1 MIQEFKVKNYLSFR
15 DEATFSFLATDD
27 RSFGEDQVVTIGKT
41 RLLRFAILYGANASG
56 KSNLLQAFDFLR
68 KFWTEGK
75 TSDVEST
82 RATPFLLDQ
91 QTPSAPSHFELTFFV
106 GDTEY
111 LYTLTLDRHRVHEET
126 LLYHQPIGDKTSRAI
141 QLFRR
146 TWEGGRSVIELSAS
160 LKVPIFVKGELTAK
174 CLPNMSFF
182 AARAR
187 VNASMPPIDAART
200 WMQDLFFPLIN
211 PKTDLSDFLQNKVQ
225 EDAEVKGYLLSLLER
240 ADFNITG
247 IHVEKKTLSDEEK
260 QSFLQGKILP
270 DEFNKK
276 LFLNEETKASWTD
289 LMFEHTV
296 QDARGKE
303 KYVLSEGEQSA
314 GTRRILGVE
323 AAIYDTEK
331 RNGFL
336 AIDEIESSLHPELVR
351 LILDQYLN
359 SEGRSQLLVTTHYDP
374 LLDEID
380 HLFRKDSVWF
390 TEKGEDGNTSL
401 YSLVEFRGLDE
412 QQYPFRSAYRNGRF
426 GALPNT
432 Y

>member
-41 RLLRFAILYGANASG
+41 RLLRFAIVYGANASG
-56 KSNLLQAFDFLR
+56 KSNLLQAFEFMR
-68 KFWTEGK
+68 QFWFAAK
-75 TSDVEST
+75 ASDEEST
-82 RATPFLLDQ
+82 GVTPFLLDR
-91 QTPSAPSHFELTFFV
+91 QTPREPSSFELIFFV
-106 GDTEY
+106 GETKY
-111 LYTLTLDRHRVHEET
+111 RYTLSLDQRRVHEEA
-126 LLYHQPIGDKTSRAI
+126 LHYYKTSRATR
-141 QLFRR
+141 LFRR
-146 TWEGGRSVIELSAS
+146 TWEGGRSVIELSGGMKTPAA
-160 LKVPIFVKGELTAK
+160 VREELTAK

-200 WMQDLFFPLIN
+200 WMKTLFFPLIN
-211 PKTDLSDFLQNKVQ
+211 PKTDLSDFLRNEVQ
-225 EDAEVKGYLLSLLER
+225 ANAEVKGYLLSLLER

-247 IHVEKKTLSDEEK
+247 IHVEEKTLSREEI
-260 QSFLQGKILP
+260 QSFFQGKLLP
-270 DEFNKK
+270 DEIKK
-276 LFLNEETKASWTD
+276 LFLNEETQASWTS

-303 KYVLSEGEQSA
+303 KYALYEDVQSA
-314 GTRRILGVE
+314 GTIRILGVE
-323 AAIYDTEK
+323 AAIYEAE
-331 RNGFL
+331 RQNGFL
-336 AIDEIESSLHPELVR
+336 MIDEIESSLHPELVK

>member
-27 RSFGEDQVVTIGKT
+27 HSFGEDQVVTIGKT

-126 LLYHQPIGDKTSRAI
+126 LLYHQPIGDKTSRVI

-146 TWEGGRSVIELSAS
+146 TWEGGRSVIELSGGMKTPAA
-160 LKVPIFVKGELTAK
+160 VREELTAK

-200 WMQDLFFPLIN
+200 WMQDLFFPLIY
-211 PKTDLSDFLQNKVQ
+211 PKTNLSVFLRNRVQ
-225 EDAEVKGYLLSLLER
+225 ENAEVKDYLLSLLER

-247 IHVEKKTLSDEEK
+247 MRAEKAWDGL
-260 QSFLQGKILP
+260 I
-270 DEFNKK
+270 
-276 LFLNEETKASWTD
+276 
-289 LMFEHTV
+289 FEHTV
-296 QDARGKE
+296 EAGQDKK
-303 KYVLSEGEQSA
+303 KYTLHEAVQSA
-314 GTRRILGVE
+314 GTIRILGVE
-323 AAIYDTEK
+323 AAIYGAEK

-336 AIDEIESSLHPELVR
+336 AIDEIESSLHPELVK

-374 LLDEID
+374 LLDYID
-380 HLFRKDSVWF
+380 SYFRKDSVWF

>member
-56 KSNLLQAFDFLR
+56 KSNLLQAFEFMR
-68 KFWTEGK
+68 QFWFAAK
-75 TSDVEST
+75 ASDEEST
-82 RATPFLLDQ
+82 GVTPFLLDR
-91 QTPSAPSHFELTFFV
+91 QTPREPSSFELIFFV
-106 GDTEY
+106 GETKY
-111 LYTLTLDRHRVHEET
+111 RYTLTLDQRRVHEET
-126 LLYHQPIGDKTSRAI
+126 LHYYKTSRATR
-141 QLFRR
+141 LFRR

-187 VNASMPPIDAART
+187 VNPSSPPIDAART
-200 WMQDLFFPLIN
+200 WLQDLFFSLIN

-270 DEFNKK
+270 DEFKK
-276 LFLNEETKASWTD
+276 LFLNGETKASWTD

-323 AAIYDTEK
+323 AAIYEAE
-331 RNGFL
+331 RQNGFL
-336 AIDEIESSLHPELVR
+336 MIDEIESSLHPELVK

-374 LLDEID
+374 LLDYID
-380 HLFRKDSVWF
+380 SYFRKDSVWF

-412 QQYPFRSAYRNGRF
+412 QPYPFRSAYRNGRF